1 MDLKNIIEKL
11 NVDDADLAR
20 STFDNTNLSSSTF
33 NDCNMA
39 EVQISDCRLTGS
51 TINGIP
57 VSDLLAAYQSLG
69 KNGK

>member
-1 MDLKNIIEKL
+1 MAGLSITD
-11 NVDDADLAR
+11 V
-20 STFDNTNLSSSTF
+20 NLSGTVIQNANF
-33 NDCNMA
+33 T